1 MLIKVVK
8 SNPVASIVQSLT
20 ACNYS
25 NTSLPKL
32 VYVAMWLARCSLLK
46 WPAVVLVEN
55 SFKTRLS
62 YANLE
67 KQLNLNLD
75 LKDFVT
81 PSLSF
86 VLGLTKGS
94 NVVYFLDITDRNEYL
109 DALKKLA
116 VYSLSSLNFAN
127 PKNRVVIASFS
138 NTFKVNYGLVN
149 DMDKADAQ
157 NAISTLTT
165 QKMTSNFNFREIIDS
180 LSSDVF
186 DQELFKDSFLVLFT
200 SDNTLS
206 NDDLEYLATKLPN
219 IRKIVLSVG
228 DRKSYVIFNEKI
240 IAVKEENIPEKLGE
254 LEVVIGRNSGR

>member
-1 MLIKVVK
+1 M
-8 SNPVASIVQSLT
+8 
-20 ACNYS
+20 
-25 NTSLPKL
+25 
-32 VYVAMWLARCSLLK
+32 
-46 WPAVVLVEN
+46 
-55 SFKTRLS
+55 
-62 YANLE
+62 
-67 KQLNLNLD
+67 
-75 LKDFVT
+75 
-81 PSLSF
+81 
-86 VLGLTKGS
+86 
-94 NVVYFLDITDRNEYL
+94 
-109 DALKKLA
+109 A

-127 PKNRVVIASFS
+127 PQNRVVIASFS

-149 DMDKADAQ
+149 DMDKTDAQ
-157 NAISTLTT
+157 NAISTLAT

-180 LSSDVF
+180 LYSDVF

-206 NDDLEYLATKLPN
+206 NDDLEHLATKLPN